1 MLFGEKAEITE
12 VNSKDWAHVVC
23 LFDGYSGWCRKSQ
36 LALLH
41 RKEFHKET
49 RHMVASNTSRLLT
62 EHGEMWLPLGSEL
75 TGLKGG
81 TIKLIAETAH
91 FKGTKIA
98 FDKLPTNAETLCK
111 AAFQYLH
118 APYQWGG
125 RTVAGI
131 DCSGLT
137 QMAFKMANFAL
148 LRDAHQQAQQ
158 GVLVEFLQ
166 ETRAGDV
173 AFFEDRDGKII
184 HVGLLLGNN
193 TIIHA
198 SDNNGRVAVDKID
211 QGGIVSISLKKRTHN
226 LRFVKR
232 MFNL

>member
-1 MLFGEKAEITE
+1 MLFGEKAEIKE

-36 LALLH
+36 LGLLL
-41 RKEFHKET
+41 KKDFLKET
-49 RHMVASNTSRLLT
+49 RHMVASHNSRLYT
-62 EHGEMWLPLGSEL
+62 THGEMWLPLGSEL

-81 TIKLIAETAH
+81 TLQVIADRAT

-98 FDKLPTNAETLCK
+98 FDKLPTDADTLCK

-137 QMAFKMANFAL
+137 QMAFKLANFAL

-166 ETRAGDV
+166 EARPGDV

-184 HVGLLLGNN
+184 HVGLLLGND